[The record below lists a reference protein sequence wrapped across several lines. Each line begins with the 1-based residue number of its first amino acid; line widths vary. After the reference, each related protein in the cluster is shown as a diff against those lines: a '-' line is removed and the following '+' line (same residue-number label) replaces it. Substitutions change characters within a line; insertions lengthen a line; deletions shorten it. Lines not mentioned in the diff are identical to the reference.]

1 MTKINIDTI
10 SMLPRGML
18 NAFLVT
24 HGTDAVL
31 IDTGLP
37 DSAPKIARAL
47 ARRNM
52 GLGNLRLIVLTHGH
66 IDHAGSAKAVADLSG
81 APVLAHVDE
90 MPYLTGTPPLLR
102 PSGLFGRFFKQTGLI
117 NQPFPRVTP
126 DIQMDGDD
134 MDLSDFGLPARVLRT
149 PGHTP
154 GSISVLMDDG
164 RVFAG
169 DLAASGIAL
178 GGLILR
184 GRPKSPPFEEDRAA
198 VATSLDRLISLGG
211 REFLLGHG
219 GPLPASAIK
228 SHIANLT

>member
-1 MTKINIDTI
+1 MTKLNIDTI

-24 HGTDAVL
+24 WEADAVL

-37 DSAPKIARAL
+37 NSVPKIARAL

-52 GLGNLRLIVLTHGH
+52 GWGNLRLIVLTHG
-66 IDHAGSAKAVADLSG
+66 
-81 APVLAHVDE
+81 
-90 MPYLTGTPPLLR
+90 
-102 PSGLFGRFFKQTGLI
+102 
-117 NQPFPRVTP
+117 RVC
-126 DIQMDGDD
+126 
-134 MDLSDFGLPARVLRT
+134 
-149 PGHTP
+149 
-154 GSISVLMDDG
+154 
-164 RVFAG
+164 AG

-198 VATSLDRLISLGG
+198 VATSLDRLLALGG